1 MCIFKESCS
10 WINNWKLCICIL
22 MVVIIRGYDL
32 NEVSNDCFNYI
43 KDKNFWKLIV
53 NYIFDK

>member
-1 MCIFKESCS
+1 
-10 WINNWKLCICIL
+10 

-43 KDKNFWKLIV
+43 KDKKFLKINSKL
-53 NYIFDK
+53 YI